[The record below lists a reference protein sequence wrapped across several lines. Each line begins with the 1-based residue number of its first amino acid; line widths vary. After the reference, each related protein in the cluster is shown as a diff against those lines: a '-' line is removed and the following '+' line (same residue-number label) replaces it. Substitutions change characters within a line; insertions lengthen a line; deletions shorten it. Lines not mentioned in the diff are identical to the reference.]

1 MENESN
7 KTKTIKKIIKQII
20 GKSKSKAIFPDSK
33 KIISDLIRDSL
44 DIFFPKLQITDNEIN
59 VYVENI
65 LIKPK
70 EKQSITSIIQDI
82 VNEYND
88 LSQLTIPKFNHN
100 DIRDQFYRKICN
112 QIKIDSQY
120 IKFWNQYQAIENV
133 PQPEQKSQAW
143 FDMRNNFITASAGA
157 QAIGES
163 KYEKPIELIKQK
175 IGLGKPFGE
184 NFNVHHGKKF
194 EKIAILIYENIY
206 NNKVGEFGLVPHM
219 GSKEQEVVPFLGASP
234 DGICTCTTLDG
245 KFSPMVGRMLEI
257 KCVTSRII
265 NTEGDEDGVITPH
278 YYWVQVQL
286 QLECCNLEECDFW
299 QCKLEDGVIKK
310 YKVGEEWTARSM
322 PWTYQQWKNIIE
334 DEENETVH
342 TEQQNKPIYVD
353 PSYKYGTMIELLP
366 IKKDDLLD
374 HHRIEW
380 YGKYI
385 YPTELAVSM
394 KDKVEWAE
402 WMRCNWKEVYPEFAT
417 DYKFGRVLYWNLSK
431 SHCYLIKRNRE
442 WFKEKYPKF
451 KEFWDQVLE
460 LRNDPIKKQ
469 QLIDKIAKEESD
481 KLVKQEKRS
490 IMNKIKLEN
499 MNVNVNVKATENMF
513 DSD

>member
-1 MENESN
+1 MNKKNKN
-7 KTKTIKKIIKQII
+7 KTVDKVIKQII
-20 GKSKSKAIFPDSK
+20 GNNKGIYPDSK
-33 KIISDLIRDSL
+33 KILVDLVRDSL
-44 DIFFPKLQITDNEIN
+44 DIFFPKLTISDNDLNLHIDEL
-59 VYVENI
+59 

-70 EKQSITSIIQDI
+70 EKISISNVVQQI
-82 VNEYND
+82 VNQYND
-88 LSQLTIPKFNHN
+88 LSQLIIPKFAHN

-112 QIKIDSQY
+112 QIIVPNEYKKFWDQY
-120 IKFWNQYQAIENV
+120 IAIEQV

-219 GSKEQEVVPFLGASP
+219 ASETQEQISFLGASP
-234 DGICTCTTLDG
+234 DGICTCSTLDG

-257 KCVTSRII
+257 KCVTSRVI

-299 QCKLEDGVIKK
+299 QCKLEDGIIKK
-310 YKVGEEWTARSM
+310 YKVGDEWTGRSI
-322 PWTYQQWKNIIE
+322 PWTYEQWKNIIE
-334 DEENETVH
+334 DDETITVH
-342 TEQQNKPIYVD
+342 TEQQNQTIFVD
-353 PSYKYGTMIELLP
+353 PLYKYGTMIELVP
-366 IKKDDLLD
+366 IKKDDLPPS
-374 HHRIEW
+374 HRIEW

-385 YPTELAVSM
+385 YPTELTGTIE
-394 KDKVEWAE
+394 DKVEWAE
-402 WMRCNWKEVYPEFAT
+402 WMRCNWKEIYPEFAT
-417 DYKFGRVLYWNLSK
+417 EYKFARVLYWHLSK
-431 SHCYLIKRNRE
+431 SHCLLIKRNRE

-451 KEFWDQVLE
+451 KEFWDQVLD
-460 LRNDPIKKQ
+460 LRNDTIKKQ
-469 QLIDKIAKEESD
+469 ELIDKIAREECV
-481 KLVKQEKRS
+481 KFAKQEKRAE
-490 IMNKIKLEN
+490 NKVIKQIP
-499 MNVNVNVKATENMF
+499 VITHKQMF
-513 DSD
+513 ESDSD

>member
-1 MENESN
+1 MENAIN
-7 KTKTIKKIIKQII
+7 KTKIIKKIIKQII
-20 GKSKSKAIFPDSK
+20 GKKAILPDSK
-33 KIISDLIRDSL
+33 KILSDLIRDSL
-44 DIFFPKLQITDNEIN
+44 DIFFPNIHITDNEIN
-59 VYVENI
+59 IYVEKI
-65 LIKPK
+65 LIKPHIV
-70 EKQSITSIIQDI
+70 EKQSITSIVQEI

-88 LSQLTIPKFNHN
+88 LSQLIIPKFNNN

-112 QIKIDSQY
+112 QIKINSQY
-120 IKFWNQYQAIENV
+120 NKFWNQYVAIENV

-342 TEQQNKPIYVD
+342 TEQQNKSIYVD

-460 LRNDPIKKQ
+460 LRNDPVKKQ
-469 QLIDKIAKEESD
+469 ELIDKIAKEESD
-481 KLVKQEKRS
+481 KLVKQEKRA

-499 MNVNVNVKATENMF
+499 MNVNVNVKTSDHMF